1 MNKRK
6 ILVIGAA
13 MMSVAAIAVAGIYV
27 KKKVRDPKVEAV
39 NLLQQL
45 PDKLTGSQYNES
57 LGVKDL
63 LTNCLTGQSE
73 ANVRLSQVSSS
84 ALIKE
89 WIPAAYKEGAVVSQD
104 LSLST
109 NAQTDVMNK
118 KCRGTVVLQSGKNL
132 LSGEMYAG
140 KDEVSYALPECMPDT
155 VFTEESD
162 SLRIQRM
169 NWTYAASFLTDLG
182 TYVTEN
188 ATGVE
193 DELHFEKSS
202 NPKGEK
208 YKLTLDPDGVE
219 TLSDDLI
226 QFLEG
231 QTEFISLVNA
241 SASHKD
247 PAYDVE
253 SRVKQWLQSGIQ
265 KKEPLI
271 VRMTSK
277 EGELKSVRISWGEK
291 GSVQIKFTD
300 KKENNTKSITVTGAD
315 GKVAVRYVQKESCKD
330 TYKQS
335 VSLSFPWGE
344 EQKSFYL
351 KQTYDPV
358 ERSIAVSGNWNKE
371 YKFQGS
377 GLVKD
382 MLKGSSLTYALDD
395 FDITRQGQEVLN
407 GELQCRL
414 ALRRQ
419 AILSLSG
426 QETGLGSVTEDTVR
440 SLRYTGL
447 HKLMDMGVLNPA
459 YSQIWGV

>member
-27 KKKVRDPKVEAV
+27 KRKVRDPKVEAV

-45 PDKLTGSQYNES
+45 PDKLAGSQYNES

-63 LTNCLTGQSE
+63 LTNCLTGQRE

-188 ATGVE
+188 ASGVE

-202 NPKGEK
+202 NAKGEK

-231 QTEFISLVNA
+231 QTEFISLVN
-241 SASHKD
+241 ASHKD

-277 EGELKSVRISWGEK
+277 EGELKSVRISWGGK
-291 GSVQIKFTD
+291 GLVQIKFTD
-300 KKENNTKSITVTGAD
+300 KKDNNTKSITVTGAD
-315 GKVAVRYVQKESCKD
+315 GKAAVRYVQKKAAKILIS
-330 TYKQS
+330 
-335 VSLSFPWGE
+335 SLSPYLFHGE
-344 EQKSFYL
+344 KSR
-351 KQTYDPV
+351 KV
-358 ERSIAVSGNWNKE
+358 SI
-371 YKFQGS
+371 
-377 GLVKD
+377 
-382 MLKGSSLTYALDD
+382 
-395 FDITRQGQEVLN
+395 
-407 GELQCRL
+407 
-414 ALRRQ
+414 
-419 AILSLSG
+419 
-426 QETGLGSVTEDTVR
+426 
-440 SLRYTGL
+440 
-447 HKLMDMGVLNPA
+447 
-459 YSQIWGV
+459 

>member
-27 KKKVRDPKVEAV
+27 KRKVRDPKVEAV

-45 PDKLTGSQYNES
+45 PDKLAGSQYNES

-188 ATGVE
+188 A
-193 DELHFEKSS
+193 S
-202 NPKGEK
+202 
-208 YKLTLDPDGVE
+208 GVE
-219 TLSDDLI
+219 T
-226 QFLEG
+226 
-231 QTEFISLVNA
+231 
-241 SASHKD
+241 
-247 PAYDVE
+247 
-253 SRVKQWLQSGIQ
+253 
-265 KKEPLI
+265 
-271 VRMTSK
+271 
-277 EGELKSVRISWGEK
+277 
-291 GSVQIKFTD
+291 
-300 KKENNTKSITVTGAD
+300 
-315 GKVAVRYVQKESCKD
+315 
-330 TYKQS
+330 
-335 VSLSFPWGE
+335 
-344 EQKSFYL
+344 
-351 KQTYDPV
+351 
-358 ERSIAVSGNWNKE
+358 
-371 YKFQGS
+371 
-377 GLVKD
+377 
-382 MLKGSSLTYALDD
+382 
-395 FDITRQGQEVLN
+395 
-407 GELQCRL
+407 
-414 ALRRQ
+414 
-419 AILSLSG
+419 
-426 QETGLGSVTEDTVR
+426 
-440 SLRYTGL
+440 
-447 HKLMDMGVLNPA
+447 
-459 YSQIWGV
+459 

>member
-27 KKKVRDPKVEAV
+27 KRKVRDPKVEAV

-45 PDKLTGSQYNES
+45 PDNLAGSQYNES

-188 ATGVE
+188 ASGVE

-202 NPKGEK
+202 NAKGEK

-231 QTEFISLVNA
+231 QTEFISLVN
-241 SASHKD
+241 ASHKD

-291 GSVQIKFTD
+291 GLVQIKFTD
-300 KKENNTKSITVTGAD
+300 KKDNNTKSITVTGAD
-315 GKVAVRYVQKESCKD
+315 GKAAVRYVQKESCKD

-358 ERSIAVSGNWNKE
+358 ERSIAISGNWNKE

>member
-27 KKKVRDPKVEAV
+27 KRKVRDPKVEAV

-45 PDKLTGSQYNES
+45 PDKLAGSQYNES

-188 ATGVE
+188 ASGVE

-202 NPKGEK
+202 NAKGEK

-231 QTEFISLVNA
+231 QTEFISLVN
-241 SASHKD
+241 ASHKD

-291 GSVQIKFTD
+291 GLVQIKFTD
-300 KKENNTKSITVTGAD
+300 KKDNNTKSITVTGAD
-315 GKVAVRYVQKESCKD
+315 GKAAVRYVQKESCKD

-358 ERSIAVSGNWNKE
+358 ERSIAISGNWNKE

-419 AILSLSG
+419 
-426 QETGLGSVTEDTVR
+426 R
-440 SLRYTGL
+440 
-447 HKLMDMGVLNPA
+447 
-459 YSQIWGV
+459 